1 MSIIP
6 YSVESIIM
14 VLIIGAIAGWAAG
27 QIMKERSLG
36 LLGNII
42 VGVIGSFVGSK
53 ILSVLHLSPNHDF
66 FGSLISSV
74 LGAVVVLWV
83 VNFIKSR

>member
-6 YSVESIIM
+6 YSVESIIIM
-14 VLIIGAIAGWAAG
+14 LIIGAIAGWAAG

-36 LLGNII
+36 LVGNIV

-53 ILSVLHLSPNHDF
+53 ILSLLHLYHNHDF
-66 FGSLISSV
+66 FGNLISSI